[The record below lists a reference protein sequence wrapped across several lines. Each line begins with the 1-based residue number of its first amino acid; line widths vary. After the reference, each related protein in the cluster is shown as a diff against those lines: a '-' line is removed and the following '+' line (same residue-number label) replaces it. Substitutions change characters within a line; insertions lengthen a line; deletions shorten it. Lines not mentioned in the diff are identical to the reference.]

1 MKQEQSLK
9 AKLGQIK
16 ELAPTDSQARK
27 GEGAQSPSQRW
38 TAAQR
43 ARLPHKMGLPL
54 GSGGC
59 GDAIER

>member
-1 MKQEQSLK
+1 MKQTQSTK
-9 AKLGQIK
+9 NKLGQIK
-16 ELAPTDSQARK
+16 ELAPSDAQSRK
-27 GEGAQSPSQRW
+27 GEGAESPSQRW

-43 ARLPHKMGLPL
+43 ARLPHKVGLPL